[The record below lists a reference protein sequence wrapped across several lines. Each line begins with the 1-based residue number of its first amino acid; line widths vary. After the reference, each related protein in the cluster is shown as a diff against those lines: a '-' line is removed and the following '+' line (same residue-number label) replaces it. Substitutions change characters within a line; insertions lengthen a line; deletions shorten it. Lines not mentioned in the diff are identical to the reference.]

1 MPLLGKHTYH
11 MYEVTLQSGDNIR
24 VESIMALDSERAA
37 WQALEL
43 SKLRNSTLTNVRLTD
58 EW

>member
-11 MYEVTLQSGDNIR
+11 MYEITMQCGDDTR
-24 VESIMALDSERAA
+24 VESIMALNSELAA

-43 SKLRNSTLTNVRLTD
+43 SELRDSKLINVRLTD

>member
-1 MPLLGKHTYH
+1 MPLLGKHRYH
-11 MYEVTLQSGDNIR
+11 MYEITLQCDDNIR

-43 SKLRNSTLTNVRLTD
+43 SKQRNSTLINVRLTD